1 MNLQCLLFPPLT
13 SPRHSGFS
21 QLLSALKQLIL
32 KLKTWGAASDNDHL
46 TIICWHFQKKCFFWF
61 TPHKTVH
68 VDMSRLSDYLDIPGF
83 HSLAEFS
90 RRSKRGKLQL
100 NDVWKLRVY
109 RVYFFPHSHHLDI
122 PGFTSYPP
130 PSSWYWSWKREVPQ
144 AIKWSFDNCLHF
156 RNLFLLAPTSQNCTC
171 PGSAGPSDCSTQ
183 ISFQLNMRGFH
194 PTHHEHAA
202 SPFPLHKDLK
212 PRDMHGNKKQNRKT
226 HHHHRHRH
234 RHHHHHH
241 HHHQKQQQKPPPP
254 PKTGPHQKVNNLPSS
269 LDWSEIIKHQVP
281 LSNAM
286 EWRASKVGQDQL
298 LVTKP
303 PCALRFQVE
312 PAAPQVAHPRLHTPE
327 LYKKQTLKT

>member
-1 MNLQCLLFPPLT
+1 MDACDIIFSICALVTRTFENIAYAYSLESRWSDRNNWYLKAHFFIYSLIFFTTQITSTFRVFPASCSSAAELSRCSKRGKSEWCLKAMNLQCLLFPPLT

-46 TIICWHFQKKCFFWF
+46 TIICWHFQKKCFFWL

-90 RRSKRGKLQL
+90 RCSKRGKLQL

-156 RNLFLLAPTSQNCTC
+156 RNLFLLAPTS
-171 PGSAGPSDCSTQ
+171 
-183 ISFQLNMRGFH
+183 
-194 PTHHEHAA
+194 
-202 SPFPLHKDLK
+202 
-212 PRDMHGNKKQNRKT
+212 
-226 HHHHRHRH
+226 
-234 RHHHHHH
+234 
-241 HHHQKQQQKPPPP
+241 
-254 PKTGPHQKVNNLPSS
+254 
-269 LDWSEIIKHQVP
+269 
-281 LSNAM
+281 
-286 EWRASKVGQDQL
+286 
-298 LVTKP
+298 
-303 PCALRFQVE
+303 
-312 PAAPQVAHPRLHTPE
+312 
-327 LYKKQTLKT
+327 